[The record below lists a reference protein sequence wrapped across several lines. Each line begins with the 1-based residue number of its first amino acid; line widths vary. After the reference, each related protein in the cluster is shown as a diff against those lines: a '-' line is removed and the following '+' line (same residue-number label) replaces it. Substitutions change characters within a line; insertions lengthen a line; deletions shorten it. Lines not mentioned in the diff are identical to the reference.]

1 MVVVAVALVSPRTIA
16 VTMPIL
22 TMFALVST
30 LRQGRI
36 EDLAQKRSAGA
47 MLAAVMLLF
56 ALGSALWADKP
67 SAVFESVGT
76 AAGYF
81 VASAL
86 MTTAILHEPRR
97 NAFHIA
103 EGFWLGLIAGIVY
116 LGIEIFSGQIIK
128 LTLYRLLDVPRE
140 WLRPPSFFSWRGNE
154 LIAISP
160 VDLARSIA
168 PIPLLVWS
176 AILALRATAPQGRT
190 RLYAA
195 GLYLGAGIVI
205 FASEHE
211 SSKVAFV
218 VGTIAYLVAVW
229 RAGVGSTLLKIGWV
243 SACLAVIPVT
253 LALHRFELHTL
264 PELQY
269 SLRHRIVIW
278 NYTAEQTL
286 KSPIIGIGAGMM
298 YQLDPSGVKADPGSI
313 FERRQPHAHN
323 VYLQTWFELGAVGA
337 ALLTLVGLALI
348 ERLQRLG
355 DRFAPSGQ
363 ATFASAAVMAA
374 GSYGMWQA
382 WFIAM
387 FALCASMYAVALRA
401 NLPDGTALDTLERPT

>member
-1 MVVVAVALVSPRTIA
+1 MVAVAVALVSPRTIA
-16 VTMPIL
+16 VTLPFL
-22 TMFALVST
+22 VTLALVST

-36 EDLAQKRSAGA
+36 ADLRPTRSAGA
-47 MLAAVMLLF
+47 MLAVGMLVF

-67 SAVFESVGT
+67 TAVFVSVGT

-81 VASAL
+81 LASAI
-86 MTTAILHEPRR
+86 MTAAMLHEPRR

-103 EGFWLGLIAGIVY
+103 EGFWLGFMAGIVY

-128 LTLYRLLDVPRE
+128 LTLYRALDVPRE
-140 WLRPPSFFSWRGNE
+140 WLRPYSFFTWRGNE
-154 LIAISP
+154 LVAISP

-176 AILALRATAPQGRT
+176 AILALRTTAPHGRT

-195 GLYLGAGIVI
+195 GLYLVAGIII

-218 VGTIAYLVAVW
+218 IGTLAYLVATW
-229 RAGVGSTLLKIGWV
+229 RPGVGNTLLKIGWV
-243 SACLAVIPVT
+243 GACLAVIPVT
-253 LALHRFELHTL
+253 LALHRFELHTM

-298 YQLDPSGVKADPGSI
+298 YQLDPAGVKADSGSI
-313 FERRQPHAHN
+313 FERQQPHAHN
-323 VYLQTWFELGAVGA
+323 VYLQTWFELGAIGA

-363 ATFASAAVMAA
+363 ATFATAAVMAA

-401 NLPDGTALDTLERPT
+401 NLPDETAFDKLQPAS